1 MAMAVASESASGSRS
16 ERWCARSCAASRA
29 IERSIGITVALD
41 QKGRVAGE
49 AAFFFE
55 AAKFITKANRHAPE
69 VREFIAGLP
78 QEARDECAQV
88 VGGIDP
94 KSAHYIG
101 DWLGEHR
108 NVTFHYSEVHP
119 DKAAHGDEEITL
131 ALTEA
136 AELPGTVHFDEEMG
150 SVRFWFADEV
160 VAQWLPPDEKKPPT
174 IIALR
179 EALMALVRFT
189 QRAFAAYQAARPAGT
204 FTERA

>member
-1 MAMAVASESASGSRS
+1 VWAHPLTFAVLGG
-16 ERWCARSCAASRA
+16 
-29 IERSIGITVALD
+29 GIL
-41 QKGRVAGE
+41 AGE
-49 AAFFFE
+49 M
-55 AAKFITKANRHAPE
+55 
-69 VREFIAGLP
+69 LP
-78 QEARDECAQV
+78 LKIPRR
-88 VGGIDP
+88 G
-94 KSAHYIG
+94 
-101 DWLGEHR
+101 
-108 NVTFHYSEVHP
+108 
-119 DKAAHGDEEITL
+119 GDEEITL

-204 FTERA
+204 FTKRA